1 MTKSCQKRWGE
12 LMNSKSGK
20 MMMMKE
26 HHITMMEKMKRKSR
40 NDERYDV

>member
-1 MTKSCQKRWGE
+1 MSKMIGR

-26 HHITMMEKMKRKSR
+26 HHIMMEDERKSR

>member
-1 MTKSCQKRWGE
+1 MTNHVKDDRQ

-26 HHITMMEKMKRKSR
+26 HHITMMER
-40 NDERYDV
+40 

>member
-1 MTKSCQKRWGE
+1 MSKEMMGE

-26 HHITMMEKMKRKSR
+26 HHITMKRR
-40 NDERYDV
+40 